1 MARQRL
7 SLVEGT
13 AGRRGL
19 LRPAAL
25 HSCYDELRL
34 RSIGREVHAFCTV
47 VLHLSWQDVSK
58 LFDLGHAIVGTDTNH
73 KKTDV

>member
-1 MARQRL
+1 MSYGCVVL
-7 SLVEGT
+7 
-13 AGRRGL
+13 
-19 LRPAAL
+19 
-25 HSCYDELRL
+25 DEKL
-34 RSIGREVHAFCTV
+34 GQVHAFCTV